1 MAQQHTA
8 PHTPGAPLRT
18 IMADGREL
26 IYFFDTFQA
35 PTGFT
40 PPSDT
45 RELPPRPPVSEL
57 RYDALSGDW
66 ISFAAHRQ
74 ARTHLPAA
82 SECPLCPTRAE
93 QPSEIPAPDYDVVV
107 FENRFPSFGPEQ
119 HSSDT
124 SAVLGAKR
132 PSHGR
137 CEVITFGPGHTDSLA
152 SLGPTR
158 IRTVIDAW
166 AQRTAELGALPG
178 IEQVFPFENRGAEIG
193 VTLHHPHGQIYSY
206 PYVTP
211 RTENQL
217 ARAAEHRSRTGTNL
231 MADVLDFELTDG
243 SRIIERGT
251 YFTAFVPYAAHM
263 PIEVL
268 LVPNRQ
274 VATLDELTNDER
286 DELATMYH
294 RLLCTIDA
302 LYPTP
307 TPYIAG
313 WFQAPANHPQRD
325 EAWLH
330 LQLTSPRRAA
340 DKMKYL
346 AGSEAVMGAFI
357 GDVTP
362 ESSAAALRAAA
373 ARIAANPTGTAPTHS
388 ISTSTPAEQ
397 STTA

>member
-1 MAQQHTA
+1 MAQQHPPLPASATQ
-8 PHTPGAPLRT
+8 LRT
-18 IMADGREL
+18 TMADGREL
-26 IYFFDTFQA
+26 LYFFDGGRTPTDFNA
-35 PTGFT
+35 PL
-40 PPSDT
+40 DT
-45 RELPPRPPVSEL
+45 RTLPVRPPVSEL

-66 ISFAAHRQ
+66 VSFAAHRQ
-74 ARTHLPAA
+74 SRTHLPAA
-82 SECPLCPTRAE
+82 SECPLCPTRAD
-93 QPSEIPAPDYDVVV
+93 QANEIPAPDYDVVV

-119 HSSDT
+119 HISHIRPE
-124 SAVLGAKR
+124 LGAVR

-166 AQRTAELGALPG
+166 AQRTAELSKLPG
-178 IEQVFPFENRGAEIG
+178 VEQVFPFENRGAEIG

-206 PYVTP
+206 PYTTP

-217 ARAAEHRSRTGTNL
+217 ARAAAHRASTGRNL
-231 MADVLDFELTDG
+231 MSDMLEFERAAGT
-243 SRIIERGT
+243 RIIEQGSH
-251 YFTAFVPYAAHM
+251 FTAFVPYAAHM
-263 PIEVL
+263 PVEVL

-274 VATLDELTNDER
+274 VATLDELTSAER
-286 DELATMYH
+286 EELAAMYH
-294 RLLCTIDA
+294 RLLRAVDA

-313 WFQAPANHPQRD
+313 WFQAPAKHPLRS

-330 LQLTSPRRAA
+330 LQLTSPRRAV

-362 ESSAAALRAAA
+362 EVSAAALRDAA
-373 ARIAANPTGTAPTHS
+373 ARAA
-388 ISTSTPAEQ
+388 
-397 STTA
+397 TTIH

>member
-1 MAQQHTA
+1 MAKSSAQLSNAGT
-8 PHTPGAPLRT
+8 PLRES
-18 IMADGREL
+18 MADGREL
-26 IYFFDTFQA
+26 LYFFDNGRT
-35 PTGFT
+35 PSNFT
-40 PPSDT
+40 PPADT
-45 RELPPRPPVSEL
+45 RVLPARPPVSEL

-66 ISFAAHRQ
+66 VSFAAHRQ
-74 ARTHLPAA
+74 SRTHLPAA
-82 SECPLCPTRAE
+82 SECPLCPTRAD

-119 HSSDT
+119 HI
-124 SAVLGAKR
+124 SAIQPELGALR

-166 AQRTAELGALPG
+166 AQRTAELGKLPG
-178 IEQVFPFENRGAEIG
+178 VEQVFPFENRGAEIG

-206 PYVTP
+206 PYTTP

-217 ARAAEHRSRTGTNL
+217 ARAATHRAATGRNL
-231 MADVLDFELTDG
+231 MSDVLDFERAAGT
-243 SRIIERGT
+243 RIIEQGT

-268 LVPNRQ
+268 LAPNRQ
-274 VATLDELTNDER
+274 VATLDELTDDER
-286 DELATMYH
+286 DELASMYH
-294 RLLCTIDA
+294 RLLCAVDA

-313 WFQAPANHPQRD
+313 WFQAPANHPQRS

-330 LQLTSPRRAA
+330 LQLTSPRRAV

-362 ESSAAALRAAA
+362 EASAAALRDAA
-373 ARIAANPTGTAPTHS
+373 ARVAATH
-388 ISTSTPAEQ
+388 
-397 STTA
+397 